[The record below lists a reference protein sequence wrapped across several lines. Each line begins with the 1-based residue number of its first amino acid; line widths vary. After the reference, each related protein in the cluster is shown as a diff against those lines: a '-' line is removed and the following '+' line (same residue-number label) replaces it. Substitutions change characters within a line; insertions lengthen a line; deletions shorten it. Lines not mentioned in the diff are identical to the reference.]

1 MTIHLT
7 KFVDRV
13 VGNRAKGARDFIM
26 SQKDAEDLHAD
37 VTRLLLEL
45 QPTRTGRN
53 CCPRSNYHGQNGR
66 WNILKLLI
74 FLDK

>member
-13 VGNRAKGARDFIM
+13 VGNRARGAKDFIM

-45 QPTRTGRN
+45 ATLREHAVTSAQDQTITVQMDG
-53 CCPRSNYHGQNGR
+53 GT
-66 WNILKLLI
+66 
-74 FLDK
+74 F

>member
-45 QPTRTGRN
+45 ASLREQAVTAVQDQTITVKMDG
-53 CCPRSNYHGQNGR
+53 GT
-66 WNILKLLI
+66 
-74 FLDK
+74 F